1 MENPDAFGGQVPTH
15 SSTVRGMDAMRNDF
29 VSRLIDRAPTQE
41 MKDRIAASAIHDFG
55 DVDLEKVLEKD
66 IKQIR
71 EREDAKL
78 KTSLLRCY
86 KIAVAAKDKE
96 KIDDCRRMMN
106 KFLMSDDQLKESLR
120 MK

>member
-1 MENPDAFGGQVPTH
+1 
-15 SSTVRGMDAMRNDF
+15 MRNDF